1 MFTLIGAAL
10 GVLIATIT
18 VTTNFIALS
27 TLTGLSFV
35 LVYMIIFASYMSF
48 GAFIGL
54 VVDVVV
60 NKIRK

>member
-1 MFTLIGAAL
+1 MFTLIGTAL

-18 VTTNFIALS
+18 VATNFITLS
-27 TLTGLSFV
+27 TLAGLSFV

-48 GAFIGL
+48 GAFVGL
-54 VVDVVV
+54 VVDVIV